1 MEGWQEED
9 RKANK
14 AVDPPEAAGG
24 CSGNEGG
31 RLPMDAQQELADC
44 SLQRGWEH
52 HLSKVPHPSW
62 GTELLYTLLGVAG
75 ALSPPS

>member
-1 MEGWQEED
+1 
-9 RKANK
+9 
-14 AVDPPEAAGG
+14 
-24 CSGNEGG
+24 
-31 RLPMDAQQELADC
+31 MDAQQELADC